1 MLEGTAMVT
10 TFECLSCG
18 QESMLEKLPARCP
31 HCGHGNGL
39 LREADEPAAA
49 PRREEA
55 ATSYPDE

>member
-1 MLEGTAMVT
+1 MATS
-10 TFECLSCG
+10 FECLGCG
-18 QESMLEKLPARCP
+18 KESILEKLPARCP